1 MNIERYQADLDV
13 SADDFRRSGW
23 KEILE
28 QAPREGYPALWQALS
43 SAARLALESG
53 QQERGKVLWLLADAC
68 SMMLSPSSQNR
79 PFKPFAVFHDRRSV
93 IPEDLLETDYSFFS
107 QIVDEIDD
115 CWLKARL
122 ADLLW
127 LMFMPRNVAYAVSAL
142 DAYRSIP
149 LDPETWIQGGRE
161 CWTRAIC
168 LAKQLKAGAG
178 DRLEQIEKT
187 ILAAFDAAS
196 PEEGFYALWLADL
209 LKTNGL
215 GRKRRSAV
223 AKKLEALAHKFD
235 GRGDVQSAR
244 GYFIAAADWHKSS
257 ADEAK
262 AAEMTV
268 AVADSWVKEAMARI
282 TIQPPSFLVAA
293 SCYENAIQTLR
304 TIPRGQRVAHKI
316 DDRILDL
323 REKLSEA
330 GNQSLG
336 EMMTIQTPSTDL
348 TPLAVRARAA
358 VAGKPATEALRAFT
372 SLYGGVKLDALRA
385 GTLDKMRQHFV
396 QFLFAATVY
405 SRDGRVIAKRP
416 ALGFADELTDEAEIT
431 IRSEM
436 VHDYCLEIGIVVH
449 GEIWPALEVLL
460 LEHRLTEQ
468 DFVGLARQSSIVP
481 KGRAELFGKGLYLGY
496 ELDFA
501 AAVHLLVPQIEN
513 MVRVHLKDAGAKTS
527 NLDKDGIENENGLS
541 TLVELPEVE
550 KVFGANL
557 AFELRSLFCDAFGP
571 NLRNELAHGLVDD
584 ADCSTSYAVY
594 AWWLAL
600 RLTFIFWW
608 NQGRPSGSAASSG
621 ISEEDSPAS
630 DAQHEPES
638 GAVDSS
644 S

>member
-1 MNIERYQADLDV
+1 MDIERYPADLVV
-13 SADDFRRSGW
+13 SADDFRCSGW
-23 KEILE
+23 REILE
-28 QAPREGYPALWQALS
+28 QTRREGYPALWQALS

-53 QQERGKVLWLLADAC
+53 QQERSKVLWLLADAC

-107 QIVDEIDD
+107 QIVDEVDD
-115 CWLKARL
+115 FWLKARL

-161 CWTRAIC
+161 CWVRAIC

-187 ILAAFDAAS
+187 ILAAFGAAS

-209 LKTNGL
+209 LKANGL

-223 AKKLEALAHKFD
+223 AKKLEALAHEFD
-235 GRGDVQSAR
+235 GKGNVQSAR
-244 GYFIAAADWHKSS
+244 GYFIAAAEWHKHS

-268 AVADSWVKEAMARI
+268 AVADSWVKEAVARI
-282 TIQPPSFLVAA
+282 TMQPPSFLVAA
-293 SCYENAIQTLR
+293 SCFENAIQTLR
-304 TIPRGQRVAHKI
+304 SVPRGQRAAHKI

-330 GNQSLG
+330 GSQSLG
-336 EMMTIQTPSTDL
+336 EMMTIETPSTDL

-358 VAGKPATEALRAFT
+358 VSGKSATEALRAFT
-372 SLYGGVKLDALRA
+372 SLYGGVKVDELRA
-385 GTLDKMRQHFV
+385 GTLEKMRQHFV

-416 ALGFADELTDEAEIT
+416 SIGFGDELTEEAEIT

-449 GEIWPALEVLL
+449 GDICPALEVLL
-460 LEHRLTEQ
+460 HEHRLTEA
-468 DFVGLARQSSIVP
+468 DFVNLALQSPIIP

-501 AAVHLLVPQIEN
+501 AALHLLVPQIEH

-541 TLVELPEVE
+541 TLMELPETK

-557 AFELRSLFCDAFGP
+557 TFELRSLLCDAFGP
-571 NLRNELAHGLVDD
+571 NLRNELAHGLVDE
-584 ADCSTSYAVY
+584 ADCSTPYAIY

-600 RLTFIFWW
+600 RLTFTFWW
-608 NQGRPSGSAASSG
+608 HQARPSALTESLTTGA
-621 ISEEDSPAS
+621 EDPPAS
-630 DAQHEPES
+630 DAQHEPEN
-638 GAVDSS
+638 GAVEGSS
-644 S
+644 